1 VSQQINLFNPVF
13 LAQKKV
19 FSARTMA
26 IGAGI
31 VLAALVALHGAQRVQ
46 LVMLQRQLADTDKQ
60 FKEAQRQLTM
70 FTAAKKPS
78 PGKVLEDEAARLE
91 ERLVSQQKL
100 LESFSKGSL
109 GNVEGF
115 ARHLTALARQ
125 TVAGVWI
132 TGFTIDG
139 SDGLKQLRGRL
150 QQPELLPTYLRKLH
164 QEEVFRGQAF
174 TEFHMN
180 RLNESGGTVTRAS
193 VGQSS
198 TTAIPEAIEFVL
210 GPTNVRGQK

>member
-31 VLAALVALHGAQRVQ
+31 VLAALAALHGAQRVQ
-46 LVMLQRQLADTDKQ
+46 LAMQERQLADADKQ
-60 FKEAQRQLTM
+60 FKDAQQQLAM
-70 FTAAKKPS
+70 FAAAKKPS
-78 PGKVLEDEAARLE
+78 PGKTLEDEATRLE

-109 GNVEGF
+109 GSLEGF
-115 ARHLTALARQ
+115 ARYLTALARQ

-180 RLNESGGTVTRAS
+180 RLNEAGGSAS
-193 VGQSS
+193 RSSPAQSPDAS
-198 TTAIPEAIEFVL
+198 SAEAIEFVL
-210 GPTNVRGQK
+210 GPASMRSQK